1 MQGIATFTV
10 TASLPVLLLVT
21 GAELPPSNRVNV
33 TVTFKY
39 LPAETPLQIV
49 LPVTL
54 TVPGTCSEMCG
65 FSEDSLQ
72 PSITMRSCISTGAG
86 GGSAVAE
93 ACDVTIMIVMIP
105 NKGLLIRAPGFEFR
119 LDFHQSR
126 ETVIREPRCGELVLA
141 TKGVQAR
148 ITQL

>member
-21 GAELPPSNRVNV
+21 GAVLPPSIRVNV

-39 LPAETPLQIV
+39 LPAEIPLQIV
-49 LPVTL
+49 LPVTF

-65 FSEDSLQ
+65 ISEDSRQ

-86 GGSAVAE
+86 GGLAFAE
-93 ACDVTIMIVMIP
+93 PCDVTITTAMITIES
-105 NKGLLIRAPGFEFR
+105 LRIRAPGIEN
-119 LDFHQSR
+119 S
-126 ETVIREPRCGELVLA
+126 A
-141 TKGVQAR
+141 
-148 ITQL
+148 

>member
-1 MQGIATFTV
+1 MQGIATLTV
-10 TASLPVLLLVT
+10 TASLPVALLVT
-21 GAELPPSNRVNV
+21 EAELPPSIRVKVIV
-33 TVTFKY
+33 TLKY
-39 LPAETPLQIV
+39 LPAEIPLQIV

-93 ACDVTIMIVMIP
+93 ESDVTSKFAMIRIET
-105 NKGLLIRAPGFEFR
+105 LRIHAPGCEN
-119 LDFHQSR
+119 S
-126 ETVIREPRCGELVLA
+126 VKPSSN
-141 TKGVQAR
+141 
-148 ITQL
+148 